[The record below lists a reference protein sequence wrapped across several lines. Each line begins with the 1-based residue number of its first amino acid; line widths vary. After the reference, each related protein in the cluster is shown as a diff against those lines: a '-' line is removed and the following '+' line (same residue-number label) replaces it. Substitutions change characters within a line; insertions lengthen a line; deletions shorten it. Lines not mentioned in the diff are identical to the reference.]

1 MEAEATEEIERASSR
16 SHGYSRDLL
25 QRFGSG
31 VCFQEPPETARGDSD
46 EIELNLGLS
55 LGGCLGVDLKEKK
68 LVRSSSVA
76 AVSMFPREQEFM
88 VVRPIERACSLPTEA
103 EEEQRKRK
111 EMQSLKRLEA
121 KRKRLERRSSR
132 SVAAAGRLRSGEG
145 LDEDAEK
152 VEVEIGGAPNGVLLP
167 RRFGSISQGSIGSQG
182 SSSSSVTDFEA
193 RALQGFNPRNLPN
206 VQQLAETANHK
217 LGGRPVNCVQ
227 ESDDPLRRKIRRP
240 NEVSEMERSMME
252 EMPCVSTKGDGP
264 NGRRVEGFL
273 YKYRKGEEVRIVC
286 VCHGSFLTPAEFV
299 KHGGGG
305 DVDHPLRHIVVNPS
319 PSTFS

>member
-1 MEAEATEEIERASSR
+1 MEAEAAEEIERALLR
-16 SHGYSRDLL
+16 GHGYSRDLL

-31 VCFQEPPETARGDSD
+31 VCFEEPPEAARGESD
-46 EIELNLGLS
+46 EIELSLGLS
-55 LGGCLGVDLKEKK
+55 LGGCLGVEVKEKK

-88 VVRPIERACSLPTEA
+88 VARPIERACSLPTEV

-132 SVAAAGRLRSGEG
+132 SVAVAGRLRSGEG
-145 LDEDAEK
+145 LDEDMEKLEAEL
-152 VEVEIGGAPNGVLLP
+152 GGVVNGVVPARL
-167 RRFGSISQGSIGSQG
+167 FGQGSIGSQG
-182 SSSSSVTDFEA
+182 SSSSGVSDFEA
-193 RALQGFNPRNLPN
+193 RTLQGLNPRNPRN
-206 VQQLAETANHK
+206 T
-217 LGGRPVNCVQ
+217 Q
-227 ESDDPLRRKIRRP
+227 EGNDLLSRNARP
-240 NEVSEMERSMME
+240 NGVSEMERSMME
-252 EMPCVSTKGDGP
+252 EMPCVSTRGDGP

-299 KHGGGG
+299 KHAGGG
-305 DVDHPLRHIVVNPS
+305 DVAHPLRQIVVNPS
-319 PSTFS
+319 PSAFS